1 MEEMRIWNK
10 PVTMKDIEPPCLEH
24 MGDYV
29 YTTAAS
35 GVELVHC
42 GNVGEKL
49 YLPDQ
54 LSARWVTTL
63 GAGMLSNCERLRDAT
78 LPRSLRRIGDYAF
91 FQCEN
96 LEEVH
101 MGQDVKEIGDHAFSG
116 CRKLRNVYVPP
127 TVESIG
133 EGAFE
138 GIEDL
143 VLVGAVDSAAHR
155 YARAH
160 GMSFMAA
167 SDPYA
172 A

>member
-10 PVTMKDIEPPCLEH
+10 PVTMKDVEPPRLEH

-29 YTTAAS
+29 YTMAAA
-35 GVELVHC
+35 GIELVRC
-42 GNVGEKL
+42 ENVGEKL

-54 LSARWVTTL
+54 ISARRVTAL
-63 GAGMLSNCERLRDAT
+63 GAGMLSNCERLRDAV

-91 FQCEN
+91 FQCGN
-96 LEEVH
+96 LEEVR
-101 MGQDVKEIGDHAFSG
+101 MSVDVKEIGDHAFSG
-116 CRKLRNVYVPP
+116 CAKLRNLYVPP

-133 EGAFE
+133 EGAFD
-138 GIEDL
+138 GIENL
-143 VLVGAVDSAAHR
+143 ILIGEENSAAHR
-155 YARAH
+155 YAREH
-160 GMSFMAA
+160 GVPFTAA